1 MNVDAILH
9 HFSEQQVGGFLLVL
23 GRISP
28 LFLLA
33 PLFSS
38 TMVPARVRGVIAVAL
53 TVGIA
58 PVALHNAPRVPLDV
72 LAYAGLMLKEL
83 LVGLGFAFTLS
94 ALFAAISAAGSFA
107 DYFVGF
113 SFGSLIDPITGNQGG
128 TLSQVYAMFGLLIF
142 VAINGDGWVIEGLAR
157 SYDAIPLTSAP
168 DIGTLAHGAQLAFSG
183 IFAAAVEI
191 CAPVLLAM
199 LLTDAAFGLVS
210 RVMPSLNVFGVGFPA
225 KVTVG
230 LLVLAAS
237 LPFVGSWAGDQ
248 LQGSVVSA
256 LRMLRV
262 A

>member
-1 MNVDAILH
+1 MNADAILH
-9 HFSEQQVGGFLLVL
+9 HFSEQQVGAFLLVL
-23 GRISP
+23 ARVSP

-33 PLFSS
+33 PMFSS
-38 TMVPARVRGVIAVAL
+38 ATVPPRVRGVIAVAL
-53 TVGIA
+53 AVGIS
-58 PVALHNAPRVPLDV
+58 PVALHNGAHVPLDV
-72 LAYAGLMLKEL
+72 LGYAGLLLKEI
-83 LVGLGFAFTLS
+83 LVGLGFSFTLS

-113 SFGSLIDPITGNQGG
+113 SFGSLVDPITGNQGG
-128 TLSQVYAMFGLLIF
+128 VLNQVYAMFGLLIF

-168 DIGTLAHGAQLAFSG
+168 DIGTLAHGAQIAFSG

-225 KVTVG
+225 KVLVG
-230 LLVLAAS
+230 LLVLGVS
-237 LPFVGSWAGDQ
+237 LPFVGGWAGDQ

-256 LRMLRV
+256 LHMLRV